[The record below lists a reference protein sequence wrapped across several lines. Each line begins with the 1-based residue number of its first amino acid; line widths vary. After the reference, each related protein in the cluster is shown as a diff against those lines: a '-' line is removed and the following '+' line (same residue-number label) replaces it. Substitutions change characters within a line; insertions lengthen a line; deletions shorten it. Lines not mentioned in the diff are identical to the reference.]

1 MQTLKEKEDEV
12 KTFFKIFD
20 LNVDG
25 SISDQELKR
34 LFGTFGENLSK
45 NDLQS
50 IVKTIQTHFFLL
62 SI

>member
-1 MQTLKEKEDEV
+1 MQTVKEKEDEV

-50 IVKTIQTHFFLL
+50 LVNTIQTHFFT
-62 SI
+62 

>member
-1 MQTLKEKEDEV
+1 MQTIKEKEDEV

-34 LFGTFGENLSK
+34 LLGTFGENLSK

-50 IVKTIQTHFFLL
+50 LVKTIQTYLFLL